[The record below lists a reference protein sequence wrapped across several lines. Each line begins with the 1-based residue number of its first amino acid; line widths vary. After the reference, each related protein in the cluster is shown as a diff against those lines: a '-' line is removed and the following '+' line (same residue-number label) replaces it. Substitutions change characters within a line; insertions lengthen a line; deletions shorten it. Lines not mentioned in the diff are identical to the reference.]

1 MSAQNFFIAGDIDN
15 TIQYALSQYN
25 NGIEVFE
32 FSGMTDLD
40 ISNLYAIILDEAFD
54 FDKHELE
61 VLEVA
66 DDIDF
71 ELFELPKNLIN
82 ELASLSQSELKHIAK
97 LWAETDELQWQP
109 EQTLPI
115 VQALTNLATAENPI
129 FFLQEV

>member
-1 MSAQNFFIAGDIDN
+1 
-15 TIQYALSQYN
+15 
-25 NGIEVFE
+25 
-32 FSGMTDLD
+32 MTDLD

-115 VQALTNLATAENPI
+115 VQALTNLATTENPI